1 MVNFIKT
8 QTSFA
13 NGEVSP
19 NFFANTDI
27 HGLARMENMD
37 VISGGGLVRRP
48 GLKKVAKLSGPAR
61 LISFSVSETEN
72 YTIAIMNGIMRVFSG
87 DTFVEDIVV
96 PWSYSDTNLLQY
108 AQRFGTM
115 IFVHPNYRPKILSC
129 VNGVFQLS
137 NFVFA
142 SSENN
147 AKYYIPFMR
156 FEDSENINI
165 TVTYSNGDIHL
176 TTGVDFW
183 ISDNVGGYLSLL
195 DNSWLVTSYIGPR
208 DIIATTNGT
217 YILPND
223 PVSDWQEA
231 AFSPRRGW
239 PASITFHQNRLVF
252 GGSKSWPGGVWMS
265 HVGDHRNFDIG
276 SGLDDEAIYF
286 TLLSGKRQQICTL
299 ISSDNLQ
306 IFTSEGE
313 WAVSNKPLTP
323 ESVDI
328 KMHTAIGCAADRF
341 LPPQIME
348 GTTVFVSKNKQDV
361 REMVLDDLSK
371 NYKANNLSALSEHL
385 MNNPI
390 DIAYNK
396 KTKKLSVVMSDG
408 NMAVLNWNPASGI
421 AAWGRYTTNGDFKSV
436 ATSGPD
442 TFVVTERNS
451 QYFLERF
458 DDKEMIDAG
467 EYSYTVSARGL
478 PLMSS
483 GHNTKNTRITKIT
496 ARVYESKT
504 LFINK
509 YRAVFPNEIYS
520 DDNPGFSGDVSVNI
534 LGTIREMVDA
544 PWEISTTDSLPLT
557 IISVTTYGRYQI

>member
-19 NFFANTDI
+19 NFFANSDI

-37 VISGGGLVRRP
+37 VISGGGLTRRA
-48 GLKKVAKLSGPAR
+48 GLKKIAKLSGPAR
-61 LISFSVSETEN
+61 LIPFSVSETEN
-72 YTIAIMNGIMRVFSG
+72 YTLAIMNGIMRVFSD
-87 DTFVEDIVV
+87 DTFVQDMVV
-96 PWSYSDTNLLQY
+96 PWSYADTEQLQY
-108 AQRFGTM
+108 SQRFGTM
-115 IFVHPNYRPKILSC
+115 IFVHPNHRPKILSC
-129 VNGVFQLS
+129 INGVFDIK
-137 NFVFA
+137 NFIFA
-142 SSENN
+142 SSDDNG
-147 AKYYIPFMR
+147 KYYIPYMR

-165 TVTYSNGDIHL
+165 TVTYDNGNIHFI
-176 TTGVDFW
+176 TGVDFW
-183 ISDNVGGYLSLL
+183 TPDNVGGYLSLL

-217 YILPND
+217 YLLPNN
-223 PVSDWQEA
+223 PISDWQEA

-239 PASITFHQNRLVF
+239 PTSITFHQNRLVF

-265 HVGDHRNFDIG
+265 HVGDHKNFDIG
-276 SGLDDEAIYF
+276 TGLDDEAIFF
-286 TLLSGKRQQICTL
+286 TLLSGKRQHICTL

-313 WAVSNKPLTP
+313 WAISNKPLTP

-328 KMHTAIGCAADRF
+328 KMHTAIGCVADRF

-348 GTTVFVSKNKQDV
+348 GTTVFVPKNKQNI

-385 MNNPI
+385 INNPI

-396 KTKKLSVVMSDG
+396 NTKKLFVVMLDG
-408 NMAVLNWNPASGI
+408 DMAVLNWNPILEI
-421 AAWGRYTTNGDFKSV
+421 AAWGRYTTNGEFKSV
-436 ATSGPD
+436 VSSGGE
-442 TFVVTERNS
+442 TFIVTKRES
-451 QYFLERF
+451 DFFLERF
-458 DDKEMIDAG
+458 DSNEMMDAG
-467 EYSYTVSARGL
+467 TYKYKVCASGL

-504 LFINK
+504 LFINN
-509 YRAVFPNEIYS
+509 YRVDFPNEIYS
-520 DDNPGFSGDVSVNI
+520 NDSSGFSGDLSVDV
-534 LGTIREMVDA
+534 LGTIHDVVDA
-544 PWEISTTDSLPLT
+544 PWTISTTDALPLT
-557 IISVTTYGRYQI
+557 VLSVTTYGRYQI